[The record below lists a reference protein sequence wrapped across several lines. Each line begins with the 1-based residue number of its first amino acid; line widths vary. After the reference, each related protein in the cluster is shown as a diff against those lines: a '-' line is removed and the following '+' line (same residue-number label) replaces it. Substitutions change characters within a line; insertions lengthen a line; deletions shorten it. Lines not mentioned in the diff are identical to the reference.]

1 MLQLQRRAIE
11 SVRVSPYISLYLPIS
26 PRAIESVRVSPM
38 SIHTT
43 CRSPRVKGVSQRCWS
58 GLGFGL
64 GLGLGSGLG

>member
-1 MLQLQRRAIE
+1 MRVEGEGEGDAMLQLQR
-11 SVRVSPYISLYLPIS
+11 
-26 PRAIESVRVSPM
+26 RAIESVRVSPM